1 MFYQA
6 FRKMA
11 WVPSLLI
18 GALLFGC
25 LEKNGTKITSPST
38 ELGEGEVLIS
48 ILATNDIHGTI
59 QPKKSKSGQQIGGM
73 AFWAGAVKSIRDGVA
88 KRYGD
93 RGGVLVLDGGDQFQ
107 GSLLS
112 NYSEGALFF
121 SLMGDVGYD
130 AVVPGNHDYDF
141 GPEGWLVDQVPSG
154 ESGDP
159 RGVIKKLSASAR
171 FPLLSSN
178 TYTKASLKTVDGKSA
193 DVNSIGCESK
203 EILDWSKA
211 ERPEFLQSY
220 KIKTVAGLRV
230 AIIGLDNP
238 STPTTTTYANVSD
251 LCFRTSLD
259 EYKSIRAELDGQAD
273 LFIIAIHDGDINEDR
288 NLTALLEGIQ
298 AWRPDGVDAIIGG
311 HTHQV
316 NRIARNGVYAI
327 QSGSY
332 GDAFGRIDLIVD
344 SETKKVIKNKTR
356 VTAGALL
363 LSSDCDTKITSFC
376 EKKSGSLLTYEGE
389 AVVEMPSAVKK
400 IAEAEAIIQ
409 PMVDKLLGTADQTI
423 VKDRNNESPLL
434 NFLTDTFRKASGVD
448 ITMINT
454 GGVRVNI
461 EAGAFTYEKMFQLSP
476 FNNHAVILAPM
487 KVSTLLKIMDR
498 SVRSCG
504 KHGAVMASGIRVVY
518 QRGDCN
524 DAGDGLDRKGRV
536 ITMALE
542 DGTMLYDARDPEN
555 IRIYERDLRVATL
568 DFLEAGGSGYV
579 FFKEAPRVADIGIF
593 REVIVDALAKN
604 PGPISA
610 KIDGRFVNELVK

>member
-1 MFYQA
+1 M
-6 FRKMA
+6 
-11 WVPSLLI
+11 
-18 GALLFGC
+18 
-25 LEKNGTKITSPST
+25 
-38 ELGEGEVLIS
+38 ELAAGEVLVS

-73 AFWAGAVKSIRDGVA
+73 AFWAGAVKSIREGVA

-112 NYSEGALFF
+112 NYSEGSLFF

-154 ESGDP
+154 ELGDP
-159 RGVIKKLSASAR
+159 RGVIKKLSASAS

-178 TYTKASLKTVDGKSA
+178 TYLKASLKTVDGKST

-220 KIKTVAGLRV
+220 KIKTIAGLRV

-238 STPTTTTYANVSD
+238 STPTTTTFANVSD
-251 LCFRTSLD
+251 LCFRTSFD
-259 EYKSIRAELDGQAD
+259 EYKAVRTELDGKAD
-273 LFIIAIHDGDINEDR
+273 LFVIAIHDGDINEDR
-288 NLTALLEGIQ
+288 NLTALLESIQ

-316 NRIARNGVYAI
+316 NRISRNGVYAI

-344 SETKKVIKNKTR
+344 TETKKVIKDKTR

-363 LSSDCDTKITSFC
+363 LSGDCDAKITSFC
-376 EKKSGSLLTYEGE
+376 EKKSDSLLTYEGE
-389 AVVEMPSAVKK
+389 AVVEMPTAIKK
-400 IAEAEAIIQ
+400 IKEAEVIIQ
-409 PMVDKLLGTADQTI
+409 PMVNKLLGTADQTI

-434 NFLTDTFRKASGVD
+434 NFLTDTFRKATGVD

-461 EAGAFTYEKMFQLSP
+461 EAGVFTYEKMFQLSP
-476 FNNHAVILAPM
+476 FNNRAVILAPM

-498 SVRSCG
+498 SVRACG

-524 DAGDGLDRKGRV
+524 DAEDGLDRKGRV
-536 ITMALE
+536 VTLTLE
-542 DGTMLYDARDPEN
+542 DGTMLYDARDPGN
-555 IRIYERDLRVATL
+555 IKTYERDLRVATI

-579 FFKEAPRVADIGIF
+579 YFKEVPRVADIGIF
-593 REVIVDALAKN
+593 REVIVDELAKN

-610 KIDGRFVNELVK
+610 KIDGRFLNELVK